1 MKAKKDAAIAA
12 AMTPKEREA
21 ARKKKAAE
29 AVIAK
34 AKAAKD
40 QEAARKAAEIA
51 AKAKAHGDAA

>member
-1 MKAKKDAAIAA
+1 
-12 AMTPKEREA
+12 MTPKEREA

-51 AKAKAHGDAA
+51 AKAVTRGDAA